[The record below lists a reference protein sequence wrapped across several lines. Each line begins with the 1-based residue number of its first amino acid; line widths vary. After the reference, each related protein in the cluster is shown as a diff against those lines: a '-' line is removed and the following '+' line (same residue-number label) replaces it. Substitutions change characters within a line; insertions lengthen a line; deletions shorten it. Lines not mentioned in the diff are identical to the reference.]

1 MLIFAHIGKTGGS
14 TVRSFFNP
22 NLSIAEY
29 HGHQSSIDVD
39 SQLTCA
45 ELHIRHIGPLLRIQV
60 RHGADW

>member
-39 SQLTCA
+39 A
-45 ELHIRHIGPLLRIQV
+45 LLSSDIISV
-60 RHGADW
+60 HSSNFSFFTAS